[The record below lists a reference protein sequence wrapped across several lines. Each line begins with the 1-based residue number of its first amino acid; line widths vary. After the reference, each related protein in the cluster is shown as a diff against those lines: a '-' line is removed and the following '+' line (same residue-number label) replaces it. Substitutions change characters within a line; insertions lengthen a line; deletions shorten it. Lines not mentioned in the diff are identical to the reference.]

1 MRRIVS
7 GLALL
12 LATVATP
19 AAWASFHTY
28 QIDEIFSNADGSV
41 HKVTI
46 AKTSGKT
53 EFDVAAVDTVLS
65 AAPYEPTPEAIRSVN
80 GKIYLRWG
88 FYRNWRQ
95 CGTFNVE
102 PYILTSVPGDD
113 SDMMISQNA
122 LKRDAPSMRAARSS
136 SSGILS

>member
-1 MRRIVS
+1 VS
-7 GLALL
+7 
-12 LATVATP
+12 VNP
-19 AAWASFHTY
+19 
-28 QIDEIFSNADGSV
+28 DGTV

-46 AKTSGKT
+46 ARTSGKT

-95 CGTFNVE
+95 CGTFSVE
-102 PYILTSVPGDD
+102 PYILTDVPDD
-113 SDMMISQNA
+113 GG
-122 LKRDAPSMRAARSS
+122 AARSTTARW
-136 SSGILS
+136 